1 MRRERQEGRN
11 AGGESGGESSGV
23 SGVNAAGKAGR
34 QECWW

>member
-11 AGGESGGESSGV
+11 AGGESGGESGGV